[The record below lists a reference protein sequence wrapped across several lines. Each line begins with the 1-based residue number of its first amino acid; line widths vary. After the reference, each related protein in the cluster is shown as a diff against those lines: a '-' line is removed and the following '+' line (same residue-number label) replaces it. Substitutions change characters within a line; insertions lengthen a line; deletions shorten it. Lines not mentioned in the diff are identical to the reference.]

1 VQDGLVAID
10 AITRVDQAS
19 IIGFITIWHLP
30 RPPSQLVGVD
40 QRFLLRSEIEYCFE
54 RLFGMGLLAFM
65 P

>member
-1 VQDGLVAID
+1 MSVAID
-10 AITRVDQAS
+10 AITGVDQAS

-30 RPPSQLVGVD
+30 RPVCYPSQLVGVD